1 MSSQS
6 GAMKIDHIHFY
17 VRDAMQ
23 TRDWLMHK
31 MGFQSLGTKINDHT
45 HTELLVNNQ
54 VSLRVSAARNDSSP
68 IAIFLSAHP
77 PGVGDVAFRVA
88 DLDLFAHHVTDLD
101 IDILVAPQLNDQGD
115 QQMVIQGWGDFQHTV
130 IMDGH
135 RVNIS
140 PEGWA
145 KNNYIT
151 NIDHVV
157 LNVAKNQLVKAAQ
170 WYQRVF
176 GLQVQ
181 QSFNIQTAY
190 SGLSSQAMID
200 PTGQVQFNINEPS
213 SANSQIQ
220 SFLDIHGGAGIQHVA
235 LGSADIFRS
244 VATMQAHGLDFLP
257 IPDRY
262 YQNLQRRAQQTEN
275 FAFNHEE
282 WQHLEQLAILLDW
295 SNDQEPELLLQIFT
309 QPMFNDPTFFFEI
322 IERRSQAKG
331 FGEGNFQ
338 ALFEAIEQQETT
350 KIFN

>member
-1 MSSQS
+1 
-6 GAMKIDHIHFY
+6 MKIDHIHFY
-17 VRDAMQ
+17 VRDATQ
-23 TRDWLMHK
+23 TSNWLMQK
-31 MGFQSLGTKINDHT
+31 MGFQSQGAKTNEHT

-54 VSLRVSAARNDSSP
+54 VSLRVSAALNDSSP
-68 IAIFLSAHP
+68 IASFLAAHP

-101 IDILVAPQLNDQGD
+101 INIITAPQFADQDG

-130 IMDGH
+130 IMDCEK
-135 RVNIS
+135 VQAMPTS
-140 PEGWA
+140 LA

-151 NIDHVV
+151 DVDHVV
-157 LNVAKNQLVKAAQ
+157 LNVAKDQLMKATQ
-170 WYQRVF
+170 WYQQVF

-190 SGLSSQAMID
+190 SGLTSQAMID

-220 SFLDIHGGAGIQHVA
+220 SFLDMHGGAGIQHVA

-244 VATMQAHGLDFLP
+244 VPRMQAHGLDFLP

-262 YQNLQRRAQQTEN
+262 YRNLRRRAQQTEN
-275 FAFNHEE
+275 FAFSHEE
-282 WQHLEQLAILLDW
+282 WQNLEQFAILLDW
-295 SNDQEPELLLQIFT
+295 SREEAPELLLQIFT
-309 QPMFNDPTFFFEI
+309 QPIFNTPTFFFEI
-322 IERRSQAKG
+322 IERRSQAQG

-338 ALFEAIEQQETT
+338 ALFEAIEQQEKA